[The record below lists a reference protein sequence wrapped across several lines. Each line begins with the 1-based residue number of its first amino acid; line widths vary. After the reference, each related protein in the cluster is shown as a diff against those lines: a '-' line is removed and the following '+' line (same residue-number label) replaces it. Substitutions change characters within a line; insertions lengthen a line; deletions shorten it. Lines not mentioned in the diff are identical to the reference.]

1 MRDGESLATGSL
13 SMRKCARKER
23 ATGARARRKRR
34 ADWMIYF
41 WQVFNLKLKR

>member
-23 ATGARARRKRR
+23 ATRSESKTEETSGLN
-34 ADWMIYF
+34 DLF
-41 WQVFNLKLKR
+41 LTGF